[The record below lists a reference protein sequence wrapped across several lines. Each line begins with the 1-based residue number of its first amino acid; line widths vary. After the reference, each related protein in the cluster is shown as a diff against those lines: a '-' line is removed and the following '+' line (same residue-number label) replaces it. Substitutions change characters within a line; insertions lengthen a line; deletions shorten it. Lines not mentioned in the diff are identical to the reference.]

1 MVVRPNLGL
10 RLRDRLGPEAS
21 QDLSTSFDEAQ
32 NDMLTIVGERFDA
45 RLLSV
50 ASDLRTEIYQGQALL
65 RQDMARMDAEFR
77 VALTDGLTK
86 IRLEMSELRADVL
99 RWSFV
104 FWLGQFAATAALL
117 GLMLRLA
124 GR

>member
-1 MVVRPNLGL
+1 
-10 RLRDRLGPEAS
+10 
-21 QDLSTSFDEAQ
+21 
-32 NDMLTIVGERFDA
+32 
-45 RLLSV
+45 
-50 ASDLRTEIYQGQALL
+50 
-65 RQDMARMDAEFR
+65 MDAEFR